1 MKVLTELEKK
11 YWQVYLDS
19 ASGDLLKNPRVEAS
33 YAGNQLSTDK
43 LLGLYLSGGKTAGS
57 GIVEDF
63 ISAGDPLPQV
73 GNFWILL
80 NSLDEPSCILRT
92 ERVVLNRF
100 LDVSAEIAVAEGEGD
115 LSLQYWR
122 ETHRQFFAP
131 FLKSWGVEDIENA
144 TVVTE
149 FFRIVHV

>member
-1 MKVLTELEKK
+1 MGVSENS
-11 YWQVYLDS
+11 W
-19 ASGDLLKNPRVEAS
+19 VEAS
-33 YAGNQLSTDK
+33 YAGNQLSTDQ
-43 LLGLYLSGGKTAGS
+43 LLGLYLSGKKTAGS

-80 NSLDEPSCILRT
+80 NSLGEPGCILRT
-92 ERVVLNRF
+92 ERVVLNKF
-100 LDVSAEIAVAEGEGD
+100 KDVSKEIAVAEGEGD
-115 LSLQYWR
+115 LSLHYWQ
-122 ETHRQFFAP
+122 ESHRRFFAP
-131 FLKSWGVEDIENA
+131 FLAGWGVADIDEA